1 MDNQKISIF
10 VKGKNKAVF
19 SQRGDILILP
29 LKRKKLADTVY
40 FTLPIGLMKS
50 WFCIWDDLLLLITIG
65 GKSKNKVNSIP
76 NITVPKK
83 KKSS

>member
-40 FTLPIGLMKS
+40 FTLPELK
-50 WFCIWDDLLLLITIG
+50 FRPTLF
-65 GKSKNKVNSIP
+65 
-76 NITVPKK
+76 
-83 KKSS
+83 